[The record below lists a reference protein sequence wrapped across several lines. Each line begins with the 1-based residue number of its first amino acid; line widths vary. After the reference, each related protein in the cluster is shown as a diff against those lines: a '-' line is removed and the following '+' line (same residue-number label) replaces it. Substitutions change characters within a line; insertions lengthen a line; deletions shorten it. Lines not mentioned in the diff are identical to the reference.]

1 MILKLKNIIG
11 NIKKVVGV
19 TVGAAVVVF
28 CLASGEA
35 LAIYSGVTPDSTI
48 DPTLLIIDEQK
59 FLGTKI
65 DKELEFI
72 DVDGNE
78 FKFKDLQGK
87 ATLFLLSYY
96 KCDGACPSI
105 NRDLL
110 KHIEAIDRIKPGEY
124 YNVLTASF
132 DANDDMMSL
141 KHFTKEIG
149 IPSDMKGWRT
159 SILKNKEDIKKLTD
173 SIGYKYFWSKAD
185 KTFVHPSVFI
195 LISPEGRVIRYLYSA
210 LIDEKDMELALVDA
224 NNNKATASVI
234 TDFTDIFLVA
244 CYSYNYKEGKYTINY
259 PVFISSA
266 SLLLGVSLIVVSL
279 TVYKNKGKKE
289 VKS

>member
-1 MILKLKNIIG
+1 MLFKLKNKIG
-11 NIKKVVGV
+11 NIKESVGFL
-19 TVGAAVVVF
+19 VGMASIVF
-28 CLASGEA
+28 CLASTEA
-35 LAIYSGVTPDSTI
+35 HAIYSGVTPDSSI
-48 DPTLLIIDEQK
+48 DPSLLVIDEKK

-65 DKELEFI
+65 DMELEFV
-72 DVDGNE
+72 DSDGND
-78 FKFKDLQGK
+78 FKFKDLKGK
-87 ATLFLLSYY
+87 PLLFLLSYY

-110 KHIEAIDRIKPGEY
+110 KHIQAIERIKPGEY

-132 DANDDMMSL
+132 DSNDDMMNL

-159 SILKNKEDIKKLTD
+159 SILKNKEDIKKLAD
-173 SIGYKYFWSKAD
+173 SIGYRFFWSKAD
-185 KTFVHPSVFI
+185 KTFVHPSVFV
-195 LISPEGRVIRYLYSA
+195 LISSEGRVVRYLYSA
-210 LIDEKDMELALVDA
+210 IIDEKDMELALVDA
-224 NNNKATASVI
+224 NANKATASKV

-259 PVFISSA
+259 PVFISAA
-266 SLLLGVSLIVVSL
+266 SLLLGVSLIGVSL
-279 TVYKNKGKKE
+279 TVFKNKSKKE